1 MPAPCTPLLYLH
13 GFRSSPQSSKARIM
27 AERVRREHPG
37 VTWVCPQL
45 PPSPAAAM
53 ALIRALTADWPRD
66 SMAVVGSS
74 LGGCYA
80 ARLAAETGCAKLAL
94 INPAVH
100 PSRDLAKYIGEQSHW
115 HDPQQCFRFGPEH
128 IEELRAIE
136 NFELPHPGR
145 CLLIAAQGD
154 EVLDWREMVARFPG
168 ARLRLVEGG
177 DHALSDF
184 ESAHLSAVIDFL
196 QPA

>member
-1 MPAPCTPLLYLH
+1 MSDACTHLLYLH
-13 GFRSSPQSSKARIM
+13 GFRSSPQSMKARLM
-27 AERVRREHPG
+27 AARIEREHPA
-37 VTWVCPQL
+37 VTWTCPQL

-53 ALIRALTADWPRD
+53 ALMRELTADWPRT

-80 ARLAAETGCAKLAL
+80 AQLAAETGCARLVL
-94 INPAVH
+94 INPSVH
-100 PSRDLAKYIGEQSHW
+100 PARSLARYIGEQSHW
-115 HDPQQCFRFGPEH
+115 HDPQQNFRFGPEH

-136 NFELPHPGR
+136 NFELARPER

-168 ARLRLVEGG
+168 ARLRLVRGS

-184 ESAHLSAVIDFL
+184 ETEHLDAVMGFL
-196 QPA
+196 RLA